1 MGKLKFCLQ
10 IIEVSQKLSK
20 NVSNI
25 IDLYHNKKKRRGVN
39 LSPGP
44 GVNVESTSWV
54 EIAKIQIK
62 SRLYCIDIYDDDD
75 CIMLNASEGSERKT
89 TLQDKK

>member
-1 MGKLKFCLQ
+1 ML
-10 IIEVSQKLSK
+10 
-20 NVSNI
+20 N
-25 IDLYHNKKKRRGVN
+25 
-39 LSPGP
+39 P
-44 GVNVESTSWV
+44 SWV